1 MSWNAKVHWSEG
13 LFLRPHHLQQADRY
27 LENALESRTRYVTPY
42 PYGFAAVETSRRAM
56 EQTLSTNAVQ
66 RAFSRLV
73 FRAIEKLPAAKRWM
87 FRRMAGREG

>member
-1 MSWNAKVHWSEG
+1 LIAAIHAYE
-13 LFLRPHHLQQADRY
+13 ADMIR
-27 LENALESRTRYVTPY
+27 
-42 PYGFAAVETSRRAM
+42 YGFAAVETSRRAM